1 MLSKNKISS
10 EDEFQKYHDEVT
22 EGGEAEEGNEENED
36 DMLRQMDEKI
46 FFDEVFTYLKD
57 FKDFKI
63 KESEFDEIPKLL
75 KMELQKE
82 FSEDKGKE

>member
-36 DMLRQMDEKI
+36 DMLR
-46 FFDEVFTYLKD
+46 
-57 FKDFKI
+57 
-63 KESEFDEIPKLL
+63 
-75 KMELQKE
+75 
-82 FSEDKGKE
+82 

>member
-1 MLSKNKISS
+1 
-10 EDEFQKYHDEVT
+10 
-22 EGGEAEEGNEENED
+22 
-36 DMLRQMDEKI
+36 MDEKI